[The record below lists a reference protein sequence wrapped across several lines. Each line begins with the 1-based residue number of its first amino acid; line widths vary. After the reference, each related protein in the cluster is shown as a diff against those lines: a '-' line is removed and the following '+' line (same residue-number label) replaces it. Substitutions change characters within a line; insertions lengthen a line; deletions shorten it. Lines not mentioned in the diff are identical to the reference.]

1 MDPVSP
7 SARQTSFKQTMGR
20 NSMHRVE
27 IFIRCEWFV
36 RDEMW
41 CNSVLTGYV
50 ADSPDL
56 LKKGS
61 FSIT

>member
-1 MDPVSP
+1 
-7 SARQTSFKQTMGR
+7 
-20 NSMHRVE
+20 MHRVE

-41 CNSVLTGYV
+41 CNSVLTGYI